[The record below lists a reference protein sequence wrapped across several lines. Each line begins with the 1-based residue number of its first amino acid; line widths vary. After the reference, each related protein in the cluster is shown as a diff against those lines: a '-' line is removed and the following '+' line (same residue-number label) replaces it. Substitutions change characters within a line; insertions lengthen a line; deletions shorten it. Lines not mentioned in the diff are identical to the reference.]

1 MVRWAGAG
9 SCFGALAAAGSW
21 NRAAYPPRGRSMR
34 MRALRPSPSYQVLRR
49 SRKRRAS
56 TRTTGSTRE
65 SKEAGRPY
73 ASTATTY
80 SFTRSDSPRRAC
92 STEKRRKRQSRSER
106 QKRSLATI
114 RPSSSRIN
122 SSRCGSIHIWRV
134 SRAPGDYLIVAN
146 RSSTAPGEAEMG
158 DRREQMT
165 IVGPD
170 FRLARPRERSR
181 CEWRRRLARERRRGR
196 AHQHGRFA

>member
-1 MVRWAGAG
+1 
-9 SCFGALAAAGSW
+9 
-21 NRAAYPPRGRSMR
+21 MR
-34 MRALRPSPSYQVLRR
+34 MRALRPSPSYQILRR

-65 SKEAGRPY
+65 SKEAGRSY

-106 QKRSLATI
+106 QKRSLAKI

-122 SSRCGSIHIWRV
+122 SSRCGSIHIWRA
-134 SRAPGDYLIVAN
+134 SRAPRDCLIVTD
-146 RSSTAPGEAEMG
+146 RSSTSPGETGMG
-158 DRREQMT
+158 HCPEQKK

-170 FRLARPRERSR
+170 FRLARLESG
-181 CEWRRRLARERRRGR
+181 RGR
-196 AHQHGRFA
+196 NSEKAAQTCLKRETALVGRHFDEGTDQISRAVEFDIH